1 MTELNQLGVAR
12 LLHFHKGV
20 LQYHVAEIYLQKL
33 QYVQKGKFLYV
44 TKKGRYIDT
53 KCDDEESILLLLYK
67 NSFTLYNKDVGKGDN
82 EGGVR
87 KLNQGKIIEI
97 FLYVGKVV
105 FGEFS

>member
-12 LLHFHKGV
+12 LLHFHTGV

>member
-1 MTELNQLGVAR
+1 MTELNQLGVVR

-33 QYVQKGKFLYV
+33 QYVQKDKFLYV

-67 NSFTLYNKDVGKGDN
+67 NSFTLYNKDVGKGVN

-97 FLYVGKVV
+97 LLYVGKVV